1 MTNQNDWWEHKK
13 NCALHHS
20 GIKGMKW
27 GVRRYQNKDGTLTAA
42 GKKHYAGDENAG
54 EGATAK
60 TEYAPKR
67 KGGKAEDY
75 SDEELRARINRLQ
88 MEKQYRDLE
97 GQTNIRV
104 DDPNKELKAEKERL
118 QLQKDVK
125 QLRNDVYGGKSF
137 VKQVMSDAGKQ
148 VLTKATAGVMSYGAK
163 KFVSD
168 VLGNPELANAVVNG
182 SAAKQDQQ
190 KKDDQKK
197 DD

>member
-1 MTNQNDWWEHKK
+1 MQGYKDELYHW
-13 NCALHHS
+13 

-27 GVRRYQNKDGTLTAA
+27 GVRRYQNKNGTLTAA
-42 GKKHYAGDENAG
+42 GKKHYSGDGNAG
-54 EGATAK
+54 EDAEQV
-60 TEYAPKR
+60 EYAPKR
-67 KGGKAEDY
+67 SGKKAENY

-88 MEKQYRDLE
+88 MEKQYRDLQ

-182 SAAKQDQQ
+182 SAGGGQSD
-190 KKDDQKK
+190 KKDDKK
-197 DD
+197 